1 MRVQRPHRPFWY
13 LRRAAPAITA
23 EVDEELRVH
32 LEMRVE
38 ALMSDGWSREEARQ
52 KALRQFGDLQAT
64 RDYCA
69 RQDADKER
77 SMSRGLTV
85 DEAVQDLRVS
95 LRGLLRAPLT
105 AAAIVLT
112 VGIGIGATAAIY
124 GVIDTT
130 LVRPLP
136 YPDAASLVRIYTDS
150 PPNRFPFSVADYQ
163 ALAAQQTTFAQ
174 VAGYTD
180 GAMTFSDGRIAERV
194 RSRTVTPTYF
204 DLLAIRPAAGRAFSA
219 QDGRPGSPGTV
230 VLSHRFWQQRLGGRA
245 DAIGASVKLD
255 GADYTVTGVLPP
267 QPGPLEIRPE
277 IFVAAQWNTPPRKGP
292 FFITALARLRPG
304 VDRGVAAAELR
315 AINRRLFPLWR
326 SSYQDQ
332 RATWGMLDLK
342 EQLVG
347 RSRSI
352 VALALGAVALV
363 WLIACVNASNL
374 LIARVTSRRRELA
387 VRSALG
393 ASRAR
398 VVRFLLAESAWLALF
413 ATGIGVAVAAAALA
427 LVRAFAADYVPRT
440 AELTLDGRVF
450 GVLALLTLF
459 SVLLFGLVPALHG
472 TGGPVDEGLRAMGR
486 ASTGSRAVRQ
496 LRRVLVGAQFAI
508 ATPLLVVAGL
518 LLGSLTR
525 LQSVDL
531 GFDTHNLLTGAL
543 LLPPGP
549 YRDAD
554 RVESF
559 WQELERRVRE
569 LPGVR
574 AVAFTDSRPPDDA
587 QDQNNFELEAAPTP
601 PGGSQPVTTWVS
613 ATPEYFGLMGIAL
626 GEGRLLRDTD
636 GGSNGPSVVVVDRAW
651 ARRFFPGQ
659 SAVGQRLRGG
669 GCTDC
674 PWTTVVGVVSDV
686 KYDGLG
692 NPNQGI
698 VYWPMTD
705 RGVTAFEAISSRFR
719 FLVVRT
725 DTDALAAAPAVR
737 KVIRDMDDRLA
748 FSSVATIDE
757 MVERSLEVPRSLS
770 VLVGGLA
777 AAALL
782 LSLVGIYGVMAYYV
796 QQRARDISIRLALGG
811 TPAGV
816 RRLVVG
822 DGLALAAGGVAAGLA
837 LAYVLARY
845 VATLLYETGTADPL
859 IYSAVAALTLVVAAA
874 ACLLPARRAT
884 MVEPAAVLRGD

>member
-1 MRVQRPHRPFWY
+1 MREKRPFWY
-13 LRRAAPAITA
+13 LRRPARTI
-23 EVDEELRVH
+23 ESEIDEELRVH

-38 ALMSDGWSREEARQ
+38 DLVAAGLTRDEARGE
-52 KALRQFGDLQAT
+52 AERAFGDLAAT

-69 RQDADKER
+69 RQDADKEK
-77 SMSRGLTV
+77 SMSRGFTV
-85 DEAVQDLRVS
+85 DEAVNDLRIS
-95 LRGLLRAPLT
+95 LRGLFRAPLT

-124 GVIDTT
+124 GVIDTS

-136 YPDAASLVRIYTDS
+136 YPDAASLVRIYTES
-150 PPNRFPFSVADYQ
+150 PPNRFPFSVADYL
-163 ALAAQQTTFAQ
+163 ALEAQQTSFAR
-174 VAGYTD
+174 VAGYSD

-204 DLLAIRPAAGRAFSA
+204 ELLGIRPALGRAFSP

-230 VLSHRFWQQRLGGRA
+230 VLSHRFWQQRLGGRG
-245 DAIGASVKLD
+245 DAIGSAVKLD
-255 GADYTVTGVLPP
+255 GADYTVTGVLPA
-267 QPGPLEIRPE
+267 QPGPLEVRPE

-292 FFITALARLRPG
+292 FFIVTLARLKAG
-304 VDRGVAAAELR
+304 VDRGVAAEELH

-326 SSYQDQ
+326 SSYQDE
-332 RATWGMLDLK
+332 RATWGMVDLK
-342 EQLVG
+342 EQVVG
-347 RSRSI
+347 GSRSI

-413 ATGIGVAVAAAALA
+413 ATGIGVAVVTTALS

-440 AELTLDGRVF
+440 AELALDGRVL

-472 TGGPVDEGLRAMGR
+472 TGGPVDEGLRTMGR
-486 ASTGSRAVRQ
+486 SSTGSRGVRQ
-496 LRRVLVGAQFAI
+496 LRRLLVGAQFAI

-531 GFDTHNLLTGAL
+531 GFDTRNLLTGAV

-559 WQELERRVRE
+559 WKELARRVRE

-574 AVAFTDSRPPDDA
+574 AVAYTDSRPPDDA

-613 ATPEYFGLMGIAL
+613 ATPEYLGLMGL
-626 GEGRLLRDTD
+626 TLDEGRLLRDTD
-636 GGSNGPSVVVVDRAW
+636 GGTGPSVVVVDRAW

-659 SAVGQRLRGG
+659 SAIGKRLRGG

-674 PWTTVVGVVSDV
+674 PWTTVVGVVGEV
-686 KYDGLG
+686 KYDGLA

-719 FLVVRT
+719 YLVVRT
-725 DTDALAAAPAVR
+725 DTDAMAAAPAVR
-737 KVIRDMDDRLA
+737 EVIREMDDRLA

-822 DGLALAAGGVAAGLA
+822 DGLALVAGGIAAGLA
-837 LAYVLARY
+837 LAYGLARY

-859 IYSAVAALTLVVAAA
+859 TYAAVAILTLAVAAA